1 MSERIDQIIQ
11 EIHLKFQIAKEEIAL
26 LKNEKNDLLNKIE
39 ILKNDNEVLSNAL
52 SSKDEFM
59 KSLHSEIE
67 DLKINLNQPNQQS
80 SNHDQLIEEL
90 VKEIDDCISLLK
102 K

>member
-80 SNHDQLIEEL
+80 TNHDQLIEEI

>member
-39 ILKNDNEVLSNAL
+39 ILKNDNEALSNAL

-80 SNHDQLIEEL
+80 TNHDQLIEEI

>member
-39 ILKNDNEVLSNAL
+39 ILKNDNEALSNAL

-80 SNHDQLIEEL
+80 SNHDQLIEEI

>member
-26 LKNEKNDLLNKIE
+26 LKNEKNDLLNKME

-80 SNHDQLIEEL
+80 SNHDQLIEEI

>member
-26 LKNEKNDLLNKIE
+26 LKNEKNDLLNKME

-80 SNHDQLIEEL
+80 TNHDQLIEEI

>member
-26 LKNEKNDLLNKIE
+26 LKNEKNDLLNKME

-80 SNHDQLIEEL
+80 TNHDQLIEEI

-102 K
+102 R

>member
-80 SNHDQLIEEL
+80 SNHDQLIEEI

>member
-11 EIHLKFQIAKEEIAL
+11 EISLKFQIAKEEIAL
-26 LKNEKNDLLNKIE
+26 LKNEKNNLLNKIE
-39 ILKNDNEVLSNAL
+39 ILRNDNEVLLSAV
-52 SSKDEFM
+52 SSKEDSI
-59 KSLHSEIE
+59 KSLLSEIE
-67 DLKINLNQPNQQS
+67 DLKFNLNQPNQQS
-80 SNHDQLIEEL
+80 LSQDYLIDEL

>member
-26 LKNEKNDLLNKIE
+26 LKNDINDLLNKME

-52 SSKDEFM
+52 SSKEEIM

-80 SNHDQLIEEL
+80 SNHDQLIEEI

>member
-1 MSERIDQIIQ
+1 MSERIEQIIQ

-26 LKNEKNDLLNKIE
+26 LKNEKSSLLNKIE
-39 ILKNDNEVLSNAL
+39 ILQKDNEIL
-52 SSKDEFM
+52 SSALKVKEE
-59 KSLHSEIE
+59 SINLLHSEIE
-67 DLKINLNQPNQQS
+67 DLKSNLNQPNTQS
-80 SNHDQLIEEL
+80 QNHDLLIEEL

>member
-67 DLKINLNQPNQQS
+67 DLKINLNQPNKQS

>member
-26 LKNEKNDLLNKIE
+26 LKNEKNDLLNKME

-52 SSKDEFM
+52 SSKEEIM

-80 SNHDQLIEEL
+80 SNHDQLIEEI
-90 VKEIDDCISLLK
+90 VKEIEDCISLLK